1 MAKYPTTQQTI
12 NNLANTNQPNS
23 PNNYYAIQAKLNQRQ
38 RARDLKEE
46 YVHKDY
52 VTVNPQGKKP
62 RGYVRIVAPLTLAEK
77 KAGDVTPTS
86 IQMPKA
92 EYDRIMHYLEQR

>member
-1 MAKYPTTQQTI
+1 MAKRSTTQQTI
-12 NNLANTNQPNS
+12 NNLVNTNQPNN

-38 RARDLKEE
+38 KARDLKEE

-62 RGYVRIVAPLTLAEK
+62 RGYVRIVAPLTLADK
-77 KAGDVTPTS
+77 KAGIDTPTS

-92 EYDRIMHYLEQR
+92 EYNRIMRYLEQR